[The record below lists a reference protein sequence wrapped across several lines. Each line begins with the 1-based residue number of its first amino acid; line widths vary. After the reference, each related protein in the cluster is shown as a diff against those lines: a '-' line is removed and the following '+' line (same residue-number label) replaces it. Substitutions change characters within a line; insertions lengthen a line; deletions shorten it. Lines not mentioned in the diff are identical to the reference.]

1 MRRRAVPVALAAAA
15 AVGAV
20 GAVAVRGT
28 PAATSA
34 AAAPPRLATA
44 TVVRTD
50 LATTVLTGGTLG
62 YAASRP
68 VINQLPGTYTW
79 LPRPGRE
86 IAPGQ
91 VLYRVDNVPV
101 ELMAGRT
108 PAWRP
113 FQLGMTDGPDVRQ
126 LQAGLIAGHYADGLL
141 SAPTG
146 QYDVP
151 TADAVMR
158 WQTAMGATPTGQ
170 VPLGQ
175 VVFLPAP
182 VLVTALSAD
191 RGTAATAGQQ
201 PLRVASRRRVVT
213 VPLNP
218 TLPAVRRGESVS
230 IVLPSG
236 ARMPGRV
243 TTTGTS
249 AAVAPRWPRRTGTG
263 TGIPVQVSLPV
274 QAVHDVLA
282 VPVTALLA
290 LAGGGYGVEV
300 ETGHGRDRLVGVTT
314 GIFAAGRVQV
324 TGPGIVAGTK
334 VVVAQ

>member
-1 MRRRAVPVALAAAA
+1 MPAALAAAA
-15 AVGAV
+15 AAGAV
-20 GAVAVRGT
+20 AAVAVRGT
-28 PAATSA
+28 PAAPA

-44 TVVRTD
+44 TVVRTS

-79 LPRPGRE
+79 LPRPGRV
-86 IAPGQ
+86 IRPGQ
-91 VLYRVDNVPV
+91 VLYRVDDAPV

-113 FQLGMTDGPDVRQ
+113 FQPGMTAGPDVRQ
-126 LQAGLIAGHYADGLL
+126 LQAGLIAARYADGLL
-141 SAPTG
+141 STPTG
-146 QYDVP
+146 HYD
-151 TADAVMR
+151 TATTDAVLR
-158 WQTAMGATPTGQ
+158 WQAAAGVPQTGQ

-175 VVFLPAP
+175 LVFLPAP
-182 VLVTALSAD
+182 VRVTALSAAV
-191 RGTAATAGQQ
+191 GAAAAAGQQ
-201 PLRVASRRRVVT
+201 PLHVTSRRRIVT

-218 TLPAVRRGESVS
+218 TLPAVRRGEPVP

-243 TTTGTS
+243 I
-249 AAVAPRWPRRTGTG
+249 AAGPRAVVAPRRPASTGTG
-263 TGIPVQVSLPV
+263 SGVAVQVSLPV
-274 QAVHDVLA
+274 HAVHDVLA

-300 ETGHGRDRLVGVTT
+300 VTGPGRDRLVGVTT
-314 GIFAAGRVQV
+314 GIFAAGQVQV
-324 TGPGIVAGTK
+324 TGPGIAAGTK